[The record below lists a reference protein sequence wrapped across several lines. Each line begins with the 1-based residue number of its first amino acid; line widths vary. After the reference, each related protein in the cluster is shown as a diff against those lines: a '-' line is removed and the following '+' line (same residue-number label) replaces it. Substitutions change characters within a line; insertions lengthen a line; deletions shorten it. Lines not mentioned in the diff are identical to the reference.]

1 MNREQLEI
9 LTKELRENVEKVYN
23 YTQYNSKSIQEY
35 ETNRKKA
42 QKIVTEYCILP
53 KLKDFENLVS
63 IQTGT
68 IINYEDFKKKSAEF
82 IENEKIDEFVGS
94 LTKII
99 EGFSEWRPFEIMSF
113 VVRGGEL
120 INFLNDT
127 LTTIIAE
134 NIENKILLQP
144 SSYDTK
150 QKIKHNYDALKF
162 YQKAAEQLR
171 RLILGLNISVL
182 PENTSELLN
191 LKFFTFEYF
200 NTRFGMSERQFVEI
214 SQFLF
219 DNDFLMNSFFPLLIS
234 FFENLKV
241 SMELNS
247 ILKKQW
253 FIAMTAFWTLK
264 MRSDFHNF
272 QIVDTLLHMN
282 PNLSTTEI
290 VNKIMNQPLIQETE
304 FLEELFFT
312 HIIDFDQINKQM
324 EVEAERDKEIPLT
337 STHTIFE

>member
-9 LTKELRENVEKVYN
+9 LTKELRENVEKIYN
-23 YTQYNSKSIQEY
+23 YTQYNATNIQEY
-35 ETNRKKA
+35 DINRKKA
-42 QKIVTEYCILP
+42 QKTVTEYCILT

-63 IQTGT
+63 IQTGN
-68 IINYEDFKKKSAEF
+68 IINQDDFKKKSAEF
-82 IENEKIDEFVGS
+82 IENEKADDFINS

-99 EGFSEWRPFEIMSF
+99 EGFGEWRPFEIMSF

-120 INFLNDT
+120 IDFLNDT
-127 LTTIIAE
+127 LTTIIME
-134 NIENKILLQP
+134 NIENKVLLQP

-150 QKIKHNYDALKF
+150 QKIKNNYDPLKF

-191 LKFFTFEYF
+191 LKLFTFEYF
-200 NTRFGMSERQFVEI
+200 NTRFGTSRRQFVEI
-214 SQFLF
+214 STFLF
-219 DNDFLMNSFFPLLIS
+219 ENDFLMNSFFPLLIS
-234 FFENLKV
+234 FFESLKN
-241 SMELNS
+241 SMELNA

-272 QIVDTLLHMN
+272 QIIDTLLHMN

-290 VNKIMNQPLIQETE
+290 VNKILNQPLIQETE

-312 HIIDFDQINKQM
+312 HIIDFDQINKQI
-324 EVEAERDKEIPLT
+324 EVKTERDKEVPLT
-337 STHTIFE
+337 STNTIFE